1 MLYDAI
7 IESYTKQSKLLEE
20 RLQEIRQDKTIH
32 RDDTYSTR
40 VALLE
45 QEILELKTAAEHLR
59 ERQYMYNDKN

>member
-7 IESYTKQSKLLEE
+7 IESYTKQARLLEQ

-45 QEILELKTAAEHLR
+45 QEILELRAIA
-59 ERQYMYNDKN
+59 RQLLDRQGGGP

>member
-1 MLYDAI
+1 VLYDAI

-45 QEILELKTAAEHLR
+45 QEILELRAIA
-59 ERQYMYNDKN
+59 RQLLDRQGGGP

>member
-45 QEILELKTAAEHLR
+45 QEILELRAIA
-59 ERQYMYNDKN
+59 RQLLDRQGGGP

>member
-1 MLYDAI
+1 MIYDI
-7 IESYTKQSKLLEE
+7 IIAEYKKQAEILEQ

-45 QEILELKTAAEHLR
+45 QEILELRAIA
-59 ERQYMYNDKN
+59 RQLLDRQGGGP